1 MADEETKQEEVTP
14 EETKPIKEPN
24 LAESVWNIIDERI
37 GDIANLVHEF
47 GITRGMGI
55 KVAKEEMEQQH
66 HEVSDKYDIL
76 LNYFA
81 SWMFPQSKENRRL
94 FVLLNM
100 QDAFNKTMLTLFCKF
115 FGYKNAGENFA
126 KLFEEHLTEAI
137 EQYEKET
144 SMVATEEGLRHPPR

>member
-1 MADEETKQEEVTP
+1 MIDEETEVP
-14 EETKPIKEPN
+14 ETKSKETKPVKEPN

-100 QDAFNKTMLTLFCKF
+100 QDAFNSTMLTLFCKF

-126 KLFEEHLTEAI
+126 KLFEEHLAKAI

-144 SMVATEEGLRHPPR
+144 NMIATEEGLRHPPR